1 MRGPCHYWD
10 VRLFVPN
17 KVSRTHTHIAA
28 QHHRKLGFKSE
39 LGGRSRVK
47 ARIMQRISMV
57 ALRATARQVIR
68 GVALVLCYQVIC
80 GTMREVMPGV
90 VALTAAARGGG
101 GAAV

>member
-1 MRGPCHYWD
+1 M
-10 VRLFVPN
+10 
-17 KVSRTHTHIAA
+17 
-28 QHHRKLGFKSE
+28 
-39 LGGRSRVK
+39 RVK

-68 GVALVLCYQVIC
+68 GVALVLCYQVMR

>member
-17 KVSRTHTHIAA
+17 SVAA
-28 QHHRKLGFKSE
+28 QHHRKLGLFKSE
-39 LGGRSRVK
+39 LGGLSRVK

-68 GVALVLCYQVIC
+68 RVALVLCYQVIR